1 MNNEILE
8 TIREVFPS
16 KKEDITEA
24 TPLEKIAKDSMEIVE
39 LVAVLRNKYDLS
51 IQPAEMNRI
60 KTIGDVVKYVET
72 HKGAGKGNSPFDSF

>member
-16 KKEDITEA
+16 KKGEITES
-24 TPLEKIAKDSMEIVE
+24 TPVEKIAKDSMEIVE

-60 KTIGDVVKYVET
+60 KTIGDVIKYVES
-72 HKGAGKGNSPFDSF
+72 HKGMAKGKSPFDSF